1 MIFAS
6 LIMKNRSVG
15 FLVTG
20 IAVVI
25 GVIVWIF
32 NIGLKDIVGETCTHG
47 PTCSMYDTIA
57 VQTYVSLAIAGL
69 VLVIG
74 LFLIFAKEN
83 ETIIMKT
90 KTLTKIEK
98 KKPLDLSKLDKQE
111 KEAVKLIQQ
120 ENGTIFQ
127 ADLMERLGIGK
138 VGMTRLLD
146 KLEAKQI
153 IERKRR
159 GMNNVI
165 VLRG

>member
-1 MIFAS
+1 M
-6 LIMKNRSVG
+6 VG
-15 FLVTG
+15 FLVVG
-20 IAVVI
+20 IAIVI
-25 GVIVWIF
+25 GIIVLIF
-32 NIGLKDIVGETCTHG
+32 NMGLKDIVGQTCTHG

-90 KTLTKIEK
+90 KTIQKKKKKLSLEGFDKNEK
-98 KKPLDLSKLDKQE
+98 KVIQLLQE
-111 KEAVKLIQQ
+111 

-127 ADLMERLGIGK
+127 ADLIEKLGVGK
-138 VGMTRLLD
+138 VGITRLLD

-165 VLRG
+165 VLKD